1 MANIEVPRTEVC
13 KLLGLPS
20 DVDEETLNAEFQKA
34 ITRLNAAKEAEAIAA
49 AEARLVDEDKRIV
62 AAAVAAGKFGPQRAQ
77 FWIDACKRDRANNR
91 AVIASLHPVLADLA
105 GIDPEAERVHAQ
117 IMARLG
123 LAPQPPRTVAAS
135 GDPWAGRRE
144 RAVLDEVGLPV
155 AQVPPPVLI
164 QKGVDPADW
173 TREQEYQYFSHK
185 IGLGRRLGVPKPPAG
200 DVYYQPSPSDPYR
213 WDESAGRF
221 VEKQPYK
228 ELP

>member
-105 GIDPEAERVHAQ
+105 GIDPEAERVQAQ

-123 LAPQPPRTVAAS
+123 PGTAAAADGCRVWRPVGWPARARRPRRGRAAS
-135 GDPWAGRRE
+135 CSGATAGAHPKGRRPG
-144 RAVLDEVGLPV
+144 RLDP
-155 AQVPPPVLI
+155 
-164 QKGVDPADW
+164 
-173 TREQEYQYFSHK
+173 
-185 IGLGRRLGVPKPPAG
+185 
-200 DVYYQPSPSDPYR
+200 
-213 WDESAGRF
+213 
-221 VEKQPYK
+221 
-228 ELP
+228 